1 MNTINEAKARV
12 CKSLL
17 NRVEHYDKL
26 LDNTDLLNEKE
37 RVSKL
42 YEYQLLLLNRL
53 ERVVAAHDKGFSNLT
68 IR

>member
-26 LDNTDLLNEKE
+26 LDKTDLLNDKE
-37 RVSKL
+37 RVTKL
-42 YEYQLLLLNRL
+42 YDYQLLLLHRL
-53 ERVVAAHDKGFSNLT
+53 ERVVAAHD
-68 IR
+68 

>member
-1 MNTINEAKARV
+1 MNTINEAKVRV

-53 ERVVAAHDKGFSNLT
+53 ERVVAAHD
-68 IR
+68 

>member
-26 LDNTDLLNEKE
+26 LDNTDLLNDKE
-37 RVSKL
+37 RVTKL
-42 YEYQLLLLNRL
+42 YYYQLLLLNRL
-53 ERVVAAHDKGFSNLT
+53 ERVVATHD
-68 IR
+68 

>member
-1 MNTINEAKARV
+1 MNTITEAKTRV

-53 ERVVAAHDKGFSNLT
+53 ERGVAAHD
-68 IR
+68 

>member
-1 MNTINEAKARV
+1 MNSITEAKSRV

-53 ERVVAAHDKGFSNLT
+53 ERVVAAHD
-68 IR
+68 

>member
-1 MNTINEAKARV
+1 MNAITEAKTRV

-42 YEYQLLLLNRL
+42 FEYQLLLLNRL
-53 ERVVAAHDKGFSNLT
+53 ERVVAAHD
-68 IR
+68 

>member
-42 YEYQLLLLNRL
+42 FEYQLLLLNRL
-53 ERVVAAHDKGFSNLT
+53 ERVVAAHD
-68 IR
+68 

>member
-53 ERVVAAHDKGFSNLT
+53 ERVVAAHD
-68 IR
+68 

>member
-42 YEYQLLLLNRL
+42 YEHQLLLLNRL
-53 ERVVAAHDKGFSNLT
+53 ERVVAAHD
-68 IR
+68 

>member
-1 MNTINEAKARV
+1 MNSITEAKTRV

-42 YEYQLLLLNRL
+42 FEYQLLLLNRL
-53 ERVVAAHDKGFSNLT
+53 ERVVAAHD
-68 IR
+68 

>member
-1 MNTINEAKARV
+1 MNTITEAKTRV

-53 ERVVAAHDKGFSNLT
+53 ERVVAAHD
-68 IR
+68 

>member
-1 MNTINEAKARV
+1 MNTINEAKSRV

-53 ERVVAAHDKGFSNLT
+53 ERVVAAHD
-68 IR
+68 